1 MESTIGE
8 ASRNISKLIE
18 VAERGEKVVIT
29 RHGKPVVEIVKVKAT
44 KRRPI
49 GFLRGQIR
57 EIDPDWW
64 RPMTDEELDAF
75 IDGG

>member
-29 RHGKPVVEIVKVKAT
+29 RRGKLVVEIVKVKPRERA
-44 KRRPI
+44 PI
-49 GFLRGQIR
+49 GTFRGRVR
-57 EIDPDWW
+57 EIEADWW
-64 RPMTDEELDAF
+64 RPMTDEEVDAS
-75 IDGG
+75 